1 MTRVTL
7 SKPSLSATR
16 TGATSAASLA
26 ARLPLIVLE
35 ARRIAALLAVGLHG
49 RGRAGPG
56 ETFWQYRAFSSGESA
71 NRIDWRRSARHENQ
85 YFVREREWEAAHT
98 VHLWMDRSAS
108 MYFCSDRAQTT
119 KADRALVIGLALADL
134 LVRSGESVALIGLMK
149 PTASRRVIDLFAE
162 ALMAH
167 PAQENETIPSIPLAS
182 RGEAVLI
189 GDFLEP
195 VASLSHCLAM
205 LASLGAKGHLV
216 QVMDPAEAHFPFDGE
231 TQLLGVETKTRL
243 DIGDATGFR
252 SHYLQAMAEHEAALQ
267 TFCATKG
274 WDFLRH
280 TTDQSASPVLL
291 RLIRRITAP

>member
-1 MTRVTL
+1 
-7 SKPSLSATR
+7 
-16 TGATSAASLA
+16 
-26 ARLPLIVLE
+26 
-35 ARRIAALLAVGLHG
+35 
-49 RGRAGPG
+49 
-56 ETFWQYRAFSSGESA
+56 
-71 NRIDWRRSARHENQ
+71 
-85 YFVREREWEAAHT
+85 
-98 VHLWMDRSAS
+98 
-108 MYFCSDRAQTT
+108 
-119 KADRALVIGLALADL
+119 
-134 LVRSGESVALIGLMK
+134 
-149 PTASRRVIDLFAE
+149 
-162 ALMAH
+162 
-167 PAQENETIPSIPLAS
+167 
-182 RGEAVLI
+182 
-189 GDFLEP
+189 
-195 VASLSHCLAM
+195 M